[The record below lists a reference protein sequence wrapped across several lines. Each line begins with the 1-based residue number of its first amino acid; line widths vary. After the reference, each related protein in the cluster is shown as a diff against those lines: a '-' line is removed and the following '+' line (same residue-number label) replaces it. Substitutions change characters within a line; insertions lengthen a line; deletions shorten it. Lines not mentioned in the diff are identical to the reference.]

1 VAPWWGYPRVFAT
14 KQQIIRVNWKHLMG
28 VMTVA
33 GAVLGSAYGA
43 GTTKN
48 YDYASGLANGGNIPD

>member
-1 VAPWWGYPRVFAT
+1 
-14 KQQIIRVNWKHLMG
+14 MG